1 MSSRRSQLVF
11 AGTLAAVLVSAIT
24 PLCALASPEDDQV
37 AAYLQEHHML
47 GLLKAQLKDR
57 LSAAQELAAN
67 DQDPARSIEHDQAI
81 EALVEQLAGIYLQ
94 ELKAIEQSDPY
105 RAVVQIQAQS
115 LLDAMPRVG
124 MYELRIELIVGEY
137 LQIEPAVELHRLELL
152 DDADRI
158 GSAAELIE
166 VTQQLGALSAKLDLS
181 VNSIE
186 HKLKS
191 TPDRKLAE
199 LKAQIADLRRFR
211 SLAHYYHAWGG
222 YSLAVL
228 EDRAV
233 DQDAF
238 VSFGWLLG
246 SQGSLPQ
253 LSEFNE
259 TTLEF
264 DHVARAAIGVA
275 MAYAQSQEPML
286 GRAWLRQIIEST
298 YTTAEINASAKDR
311 LFQVNAM
318 AGEWI
323 TINRMLNDLINHLI
337 EEPGEHELI
346 AIAQARFIALRALRD
361 IEADY
366 LSERDEAEANEA
378 ARIAIEQL
386 IKHGEIGHV
395 LDLYTKFE
403 TLPLVADSFITN
415 YARALAELNQA
426 QQMGDAG
433 RYASVATLF
442 VEALNSKDA
451 DRFPIERDDCTLKL
465 AFVEIQSGRPRE
477 ALIAC
482 DLLIKQSANEQ
493 TIEEA
498 RWMRI
503 AALDGINVKANRSS
517 STELDQAVET
527 YIAAY
532 PTTNRTAKLVLRY
545 AMKGTVDPLIA
556 IDSLST
562 IADNDPIALPARRT
576 LVQLRYQR
584 QRAKGFKDQQAIAD
598 LLTMIKWITDNQ
610 PADTLD
616 TDDAKA
622 RIQTFRIGL
631 DLALRSSPPDTQAV
645 RELLKIAQA
654 IVDDHLALRSFVP
667 ELLYRQLE
675 IELLEDQI
683 ESAITLLAELESIDQ
698 NKGDSARVLVFNRTI
713 KDWQDKPSERS
724 ARMLIDLGAKVLAKE
739 SPPHPEPLG
748 VQVSSV
754 AEIITQAG
762 AYLWESHDDDDAR
775 SLALRLA
782 LLVLDRGDPTEPG
795 LRRTALLAERSDDL
809 PHALDAWLRLLGAYP
824 ESTDDWYQARY
835 ESLKLMLAIDPLRA
849 QDAYAQFQALHPNAS
864 DSQWG
869 ESIAQLFGEGTP

>member
-1 MSSRRSQLVF
+1 MSSRTSQLIRT
-11 AGTLAAVLVSAIT
+11 TLLASVLGSAIGA
-24 PLCALASPEDDQV
+24 PCALASPEDDQV
-37 AAYLQEHHML
+37 AAFLQEHHML

-57 LSAAQELAAN
+57 LAESQELAAT
-67 DQDPARSIEHDQAI
+67 DQDPARSIEHNQAI

-94 ELKAIEQSDPY
+94 ELKAIEQSNPY

-115 LLDAMPRVG
+115 LLDSMPRVG
-124 MYELRIELIVGEY
+124 MYELRIELLVGEY
-137 LQIEPAVELHRLELL
+137 LQIEPSVELHRLELL

-158 GSAAELIE
+158 GSAAELTG

-181 VNSIE
+181 VKSIE

-199 LKAQIADLRRFR
+199 LKSQIADLRRFR

-264 DHVARAAIGVA
+264 DHVARAAIGVT

-286 GRAWLRQIIEST
+286 GRAWLREIIEST

-323 TINRMLNDLINHLI
+323 TINRMLNDQI
-337 EEPGEHELI
+337 EELGEDQPI

-361 IEADY
+361 LEADY
-366 LSERDEAEANEA
+366 LSERDEAEANES

-477 ALIAC
+477 ALKAC

-562 IADNDPIALPARRT
+562 IVDNDPIALPARRT

-584 QRAKGFKDQQAIAD
+584 QRSRGFKDKQAIAD
-598 LLTMIKWITDNQ
+598 LLTMIGWITDNQ

-622 RIQTFRIGL
+622 RIQTLRIGL
-631 DLALRSSPPDTQAV
+631 DLALRSSPPKTQAA
-645 RELLKIAQA
+645 RELLTMAQA
-654 IVDDHLALRSFVP
+654 IVDDHLALRSFAP

-675 IELLEDQI
+675 IELLEDHI
-683 ESAITLLAELESIDQ
+683 EPAIALLAELESIDPA
-698 NKGDSARVLVFNRTI
+698 KADSARVLVFNRTI
-713 KDWQDKPSERS
+713 KDWQDQPSERS
-724 ARMLIDLGAKVLAKE
+724 ARMLIDLGAKVLANE

-754 AEIITQAG
+754 AEINAEAG
-762 AYLWESHDDDDAR
+762 TYLWESHDDDEAR
-775 SLALRLA
+775 SLALRLS

-795 LRRTALLAERSDDL
+795 LRRTAHLAERSDGL

-835 ESLKLMLAIDPLRA
+835 ESLRLMLAIDPLRA
-849 QDAYAQFQALHPNAS
+849 QDAYAQFKALHPNARE
-864 DSQWG
+864 SQWG
-869 ESIAQLFGEGTP
+869 VSIAQLFGEGTP